1 MKRLILL
8 LLLTLTLSSPIEAK
22 KIYAQMLFESHCILL
37 DDGTS
42 EKPKMLKNEVGKDMK
57 F

>member
-1 MKRLILL
+1 M
-8 LLLTLTLSSPIEAK
+8 LLTLTLSSPIEAK